1 MVGFSAVTKP
11 VERLLATAQNGL
23 EVLRYG
29 GLETGAV
36 PSPFQI
42 IQSVPMYR
50 LRRYFP
56 PDARPGAQHPGP
68 PVLMVHPMMMSA
80 DMWDVTREDGAVGI
94 LHAAGIDPWVIDFG
108 EPDKVEGGMQR
119 NLADHIVALSEA
131 IDAVKKVTG
140 RDVHLAGYSQGG
152 MFAYQTAAYRR
163 SKDLASIVAFGSPV
177 DTLAALPM
185 NLPAGVAVGAAD
197 FMADHVFSRI
207 DIPGWLARTGF
218 QMLDPIKTAQSRL
231 DFLRQL
237 HDREALL
244 PREQQRRFLAS
255 DGWIAWSGP
264 AISELLKQFISH
276 NRMMTGGFSIRGDL
290 VTLSDIDCPVLAVV
304 GEVDDIGQPAAVRG
318 IKRAAPQADVYEY
331 SISAGHFGL
340 VVGSKASGQ
349 TWPTVA
355 QWVKWLD
362 SGDEMPEGVAPMAAQ
377 PADHPEGGVS
387 FATRVTH
394 GATAATE
401 MAFGVAR
408 SAADALVTANKSA
421 RTLVIETARTLPRL
435 ARLGQVNDHT
445 RISLGRIM
453 SEQAR
458 TAPNGEALL
467 FDGRVHTYEAVDR
480 RVNNVVRGLI
490 DVGVRQ
496 GARVGVLMETRPSAL
511 VAIAALS
518 RLGAVAVLVPP
529 DADLGEVVRIG
540 GVSEIIADPGHLEA
554 AGALDIRVLV
564 LGGGPPHGAS
574 GGPPHG
580 ASGGP
585 PHGLGE
591 NRNLDFPEHADV
603 IDMEQIDPDVV
614 ELPGWYR
621 PNPGLARDLAFVAFT
636 STGGELVPRQITNY
650 RWALSAFGTA
660 SAANLGRG
668 DTVYCLTPLHHQ
680 SGLLVSLGGAVVGGS
695 RIALSRGLQPDRF
708 LQEIRQYGVTVVSY
722 TWAMLREVID
732 DPSFSLTGN
741 HPVRLFIGSGMPA
754 GLWKRVVDVFEPA
767 QVVEFFATTDGQA
780 VLANVAG
787 AKIGSKGRPLPGGG
801 HVELAAY
808 DPDDDLILED
818 EHGFVRRAEADEV
831 GVLLARPRG
840 PVDPTAVVKRG
851 VFAPADTW
859 VSTEFLFR
867 RDEDGDFWLVDNR
880 SAVIRT
886 DRGAV
891 YATTVNDAVG
901 RLDAVDMSVTYEVE
915 RGGRRLAVTALA
927 LRPGGSIP
935 SADLS
940 LALADLPVGNG
951 PDLVH
956 VVGDMEL
963 GASYRPLIEPLR
975 AAGIPRA
982 SRRNSWYLDPDTNT
996 YKRLTVAMRA
1006 ELTGQDD
1013 PRGAQLDPAPR

>member
-1 MVGFSAVTKP
+1 VDFSAVTKP

-29 GLETGAV
+29 GLETGSV

-56 PDARPGAQHPGP
+56 PDVRPGAQDPRP

-80 DMWDVTREDGAVGI
+80 DMWDVTRDDGAVGI

-108 EPDKVEGGMQR
+108 SPDKVEGGMQR
-119 NLADHIVALSEA
+119 NLADHVVALSEA
-131 IDAVKKVTG
+131 IDIVKEVTG

-152 MFAYQTAAYRR
+152 MFAYQAAAYRR
-163 SKDLASIVAFGSPV
+163 SKDLASIIAFGSPV

-185 NLPAGVAVGAAD
+185 NLPAGVAAGAAD

-231 DFLRQL
+231 EFLRQL

-244 PREQQRRFLAS
+244 PREQQRRFLS
-255 DGWIAWSGP
+255 SEGWIAWSGP
-264 AISELLKQFISH
+264 AISELLKQFIAH
-276 NRMMTGGFSIRGDL
+276 NRMITGGFSVHGDL
-290 VTLSDIDCPVLAVV
+290 VTLSDIDCPILAVV

-318 IKRAAPQADVYEY
+318 IKRAAPDADVYEY
-331 SISAGHFGL
+331 LIRAGHFGL
-340 VVGSKASGQ
+340 VVGSKASSQ

-355 QWVKWLD
+355 QWVKWL
-362 SGDEMPEGVAPMAAQ
+362 GGEEMPEGVVPMEAQ

-387 FATRVTH
+387 FSTRVTH

-408 SAADALVTANKSA
+408 SAADALVAANKNA

-458 TAPNGEALL
+458 SAPNGEALL

-480 RVNNVVRGLI
+480 RINNVVRGLI
-490 DVGVRQ
+490 NVGVRQ
-496 GARVGVLMETRPSAL
+496 GARVGVLMDTRPSAL

-518 RLGAVAVLVPP
+518 RLGAVAVLLPE
-529 DADLGEVVRIG
+529 ADLAEAARLG
-540 GVSEIIADPGHLEA
+540 GVAEIIADPSHLAVARE
-554 AGALDIRVLV
+554 LDTRVLV
-564 LGGGPPHGAS
+564 LGGGESRDLH
-574 GGPPHG
+574 
-580 ASGGP
+580 
-585 PHGLGE
+585 LE
-591 NRNLDFPEHADV
+591 QYDDV
-603 IDMEQIDPDVV
+603 DSIVDMEKIDPDVV

-621 PNPGLARDLAFVAFT
+621 PNPGLARDLAFVAF
-636 STGGELVPRQITNY
+636 SEVGGELVARQITNF

-732 DPSFSLTGN
+732 DPSFSLTGS

-780 VLANVAG
+780 VLANVSG
-787 AKIGSKGRPLPGGG
+787 AKIGSKGRPLPGSGT
-801 HVELAAY
+801 VELAAY
-808 DPDDDLILED
+808 DADDDLILED
-818 EHGFVRRAEADEV
+818 DQGFVRKAEANEV
-831 GVLLARPRG
+831 GVLLAHPRG

-867 RDEDGDFWLVDNR
+867 RDEDGDYWLVDNR
-880 SAVIRT
+880 GAVIRT
-886 DRGAV
+886 ERGPV
-891 YATTVNDAVG
+891 FATSVNDAVG
-901 RLDAVDMSVTYEVE
+901 RLDAVDMSVTYGVE
-915 RGGRRLAVTALA
+915 EAGRQLAVTALA
-927 LRPGGSIP
+927 LRPGGSVP
-935 SADLS
+935 TADLTHALDD
-940 LALADLPVGNG
+940 LAAGCP
-951 PDLVH
+951 PDVVH
-956 VVGDMEL
+956 VVPDMEL
-963 GASYRPLIEPLR
+963 GASYRPLIGPLR
-975 AAGIPRA
+975 AAGIPKPG
-982 SRRNSWYLDPDTNT
+982 RRNCWYFDADTGT
-996 YKRLTVAMRA
+996 YRKLTAASRA
-1006 ELTGQDD
+1006 ELVAGVAHDEPETD
-1013 PRGAQLDPAPR
+1013 

>member
-1 MVGFSAVTKP
+1 MVDFSAVTKP

-29 GLETGAV
+29 GLETGSV

-56 PDARPGAQHPGP
+56 PDVRPGVQNPRP

-80 DMWDVTREDGAVGI
+80 DMWDVTRDDGAVGI

-108 EPDKVEGGMQR
+108 SPDKVEGGMQR
-119 NLADHIVALSEA
+119 NLADHVVALSEA
-131 IDAVKKVTG
+131 IDIVKEVTG
-140 RDVHLAGYSQGG
+140 LDVHLAGYSQGG
-152 MFAYQTAAYRR
+152 MFAYQAAAYRR
-163 SKDLASIVAFGSPV
+163 SKDLASIIAFGSPV

-185 NLPAGVAVGAAD
+185 NLPAGVAAGAAD

-231 DFLRQL
+231 EFLRQL

-244 PREQQRRFLAS
+244 PREQQRRFLS
-255 DGWIAWSGP
+255 SEGWIAWSGP
-264 AISELLKQFISH
+264 AISELLKQFIAH
-276 NRMMTGGFSIRGDL
+276 NRMITGGFSVHGDL
-290 VTLSDIDCPVLAVV
+290 VTLSDIDCPILAVV

-318 IKRAAPQADVYEY
+318 IKRAAPDADVYEY
-331 SISAGHFGL
+331 LIRAGHFGL
-340 VVGSKASGQ
+340 VVGSKASTQ

-355 QWVKWLD
+355 QWVKWL
-362 SGDEMPEGVAPMAAQ
+362 GGEQMPEGVVPMESQ

-387 FATRVTH
+387 FSTRITH

-408 SAADALVTANKSA
+408 SAADALVTANKNA

-458 TAPNGEALL
+458 SAPNGEALL

-480 RVNNVVRGLI
+480 RINNVVRGLI

-496 GARVGVLMETRPSAL
+496 GARVGVLMDTRPSAL

-518 RLGAVAVLVPP
+518 RLGAVAVLLPE
-529 DADLGEVVRIG
+529 ADLAEAARLG
-540 GVSEIIADPGHLEA
+540 GVTEIIADPSHLAVARE
-554 AGALDIRVLV
+554 LDSRVLV
-564 LGGGPPHGAS
+564 LGGGESRDLH
-574 GGPPHG
+574 
-580 ASGGP
+580 
-585 PHGLGE
+585 LE
-591 NRNLDFPEHADV
+591 QYDDV
-603 IDMEQIDPDVV
+603 DSIVDMEKIDPDVV

-621 PNPGLARDLAFVAFT
+621 PNPGLARDLAFVAF
-636 STGGELVPRQITNY
+636 SEVGGELVARQITNF

-732 DPSFSLTGN
+732 DPSFSLTGS

-780 VLANVAG
+780 VLANVSG
-787 AKIGSKGRPLPGGG
+787 AKIGSKGRPLPGSGT
-801 HVELAAY
+801 VELAAY
-808 DPDDDLILED
+808 DADDDLILED
-818 EHGFVRRAEADEV
+818 EQGFVRKAEANEV
-831 GVLLARPRG
+831 GVLLAHPRG

-867 RDEDGDFWLVDNR
+867 RDEDGDYWLVDNR
-880 SAVIRT
+880 GAVIRT
-886 DRGAV
+886 ERGPV
-891 YATTVNDAVG
+891 FATSVNDAVG
-901 RLDAVDMSVTYEVE
+901 RLDAVDMSVTYGVE
-915 RGGRRLAVTALA
+915 ASGRQLAVTALA
-927 LRPGGSIP
+927 LRPGGSVP
-935 SADLS
+935 TADLTHALED
-940 LALADLPVGNG
+940 LAAGCP
-951 PDLVH
+951 PDVVH
-956 VVGDMEL
+956 VVADMEL
-963 GASYRPLIEPLR
+963 GASYRPVIGPLR
-975 AAGIPRA
+975 AAGIPKPG
-982 SRRNSWYLDPDTNT
+982 RRNCWYFDADTGT
-996 YKRLTVAMRA
+996 YKKLTAASRA
-1006 ELTGQDD
+1006 ELVA
-1013 PRGAQLDPAPR
+1013 GAAADVSESE